1 MITPL
6 RVNKY
11 CCRHYDKCIFH
22 VWISPMFLSHLYSYV
37 HVKVYKIEH
46 NAICITLYSPHVLFN
61 KYLTIRTTC
70 VYSIVYTFW
79 LWSYHHMWCFFKQF
93 AICIFKNFIFIH
105 VHPSDHV
112 HTISVMLHF
121 TFFFVEHKNNNVG
134 ISWNLY
140 YKCRQFIIK

>member
-1 MITPL
+1 MLSTLWQIYFSCLNITNL
-6 RVNKY
+6 FFRIYIHMYMLKY
-11 CCRHYDKCIFH
+11 LNWTQCNLHN
-22 VWISPMFLSHLYSYV
+22 SLSRLM
-37 HVKVYKIEH
+37 
-46 NAICITLYSPHVLFN
+46 LFN
-61 KYLTIRTTC
+61 KNPTIRTTC

-79 LWSYHHMWCFFKQF
+79 LWSYHRMWCFFKQF

-121 TFFFVEHKNNNVG
+121 TFFFVEHQNNNVS
-134 ISWNLY
+134 IPWNLY